1 MNQSLRSNQT
11 GNFSKIFIGQILDQ
25 SENSFRKIISVD
37 YVPSEADSLLDEEI
51 LESIYR
57 VNGPMRGQN
66 HGHVTDSM
74 SHHEGQGDEI
84 KKEKIDFW
92 LKKGDSLCIKVI
104 DLELPRRKGRPPPIS
119 KSRIIDDSYFLE
131 FTMPWVKS
139 DSKRTQIEQ
148 CRFQSRRMKNGK
160 IIFEDERYVLAHW
173 SIVSTHPSRDPSRMG
188 RDDKLDVRSTSLAL
202 F

>member
-1 MNQSLRSNQT
+1 MDKT
-11 GNFSKIFIGQILDQ
+11 FVQ
-25 SENSFRKIISVD
+25 SEIGFRKIFSVD

-57 VNGPMRGQN
+57 VNGPMGGQN
-66 HGHVTDSM
+66 HGHMSHTDM
-74 SHHEGQGDEI
+74 SHHGQGDEI
-84 KKEKIDFW
+84 KKEEKIDYW

-160 IIFEDERYVLAHW
+160 IIFEDERYDFWFFL
-173 SIVSTHPSRDPSRMG
+173 RG
-188 RDDKLDVRSTSLAL
+188 GK
-202 F
+202 

>member
-1 MNQSLRSNQT
+1 M
-11 GNFSKIFIGQILDQ
+11 
-25 SENSFRKIISVD
+25 
-37 YVPSEADSLLDEEI
+37 PSEADSLLDEEI

-57 VNGPMRGQN
+57 VNGPMGRQN
-66 HGHVTDSM
+66 GPMAPMTNGM
-74 SHHEGQGDEI
+74 SHIGQGDEGT
-84 KKEKIDFW
+84 KEEKIDYW

-139 DSKRTQIEQ
+139 DSKRSQIEQ

-160 IIFEDERYVLAHW
+160 IIFEDER
-173 SIVSTHPSRDPSRMG
+173 
-188 RDDKLDVRSTSLAL
+188 
-202 F
+202 

>member
-1 MNQSLRSNQT
+1 MLILNKVHHDFNQFILNQSLRSNQT
-11 GNFSKIFIGQILDQ
+11 
-25 SENSFRKIISVD
+25 VD
-37 YVPSEADSLLDEEI
+37 YVPSEAESLLDEEI

-57 VNGPMRGQN
+57 VNGPMRIQN
-66 HGHVTDSM
+66 GGHVTNGI
-74 SHHEGQGDEI
+74 SHMGQGDEEI
-84 KKEKIDFW
+84 KEEKIDYW

-139 DSKRTQIEQ
+139 DSKRSQIEQ

-160 IIFEDERYVLAHW
+160 IIFEDERYGCL
-173 SIVSTHPSRDPSRMG
+173 S
-188 RDDKLDVRSTSLAL
+188 
-202 F
+202 

>member
-1 MNQSLRSNQT
+1 M
-11 GNFSKIFIGQILDQ
+11 G
-25 SENSFRKIISVD
+25 
-37 YVPSEADSLLDEEI
+37 
-51 LESIYR
+51 
-57 VNGPMRGQN
+57 GQN
-66 HGHVTDSM
+66 HGHVSSHTDMM
-74 SHHEGQGDEI
+74 SHHGQGDEI
-84 KKEKIDFW
+84 KKEEKIDYW

-160 IIFEDERYVLAHW
+160 IIFEDERWDFSNFYAAANDGNPPPPL
-173 SIVSTHPSRDPSRMG
+173 SIQKNFRPQ
-188 RDDKLDVRSTSLAL
+188 K
-202 F
+202 FF

>member
-1 MNQSLRSNQT
+1 M
-11 GNFSKIFIGQILDQ
+11 
-25 SENSFRKIISVD
+25 
-37 YVPSEADSLLDEEI
+37 PSEADSLLDEEI

-57 VNGPMRGQN
+57 VNGPMGGRNGSAPMTN
-66 HGHVTDSM
+66 GM
-74 SHHEGQGDEI
+74 SHIGQGDEGT
-84 KKEKIDFW
+84 KEEKIDYW

-139 DSKRTQIEQ
+139 DSKRSQIEQ

-160 IIFEDERYVLAHW
+160 IIFEDER
-173 SIVSTHPSRDPSRMG
+173 
-188 RDDKLDVRSTSLAL
+188 
-202 F
+202 